1 MFMFNILLNY
11 FDALYLLFHRIYDS
25 LSYYGILEKSMNY
38 FAHQEGC
45 APGRLQKKLSDIRK
59 LPHFDTRFEPQNCH
73 SEQWWSQVKN
83 AATLLPGQM
92 QNATFCDGMKR
103 A

>member
-11 FDALYLLFHRIYDS
+11 FDALYLLFHRMYES

-45 APGRLQKKLSDIRK
+45 APGCLQKKLSDIRK
-59 LPHFDTRFEPQNCH
+59 LPHFDTRSEP
-73 SEQWWSQVKN
+73 
-83 AATLLPGQM
+83 
-92 QNATFCDGMKR
+92 
-103 A
+103 